1 MVGITIHLLLQSHL
15 FIHIFVLLNTTVV
28 HQHYSPSI
36 LHSVSLM
43 LSLVPALVLF
53 SSLILHKVLI
63 LTSFLSVT
71 VAQFFGVDKCE
82 LNCEES
88 GSVQG
93 QVLQS

>member
-1 MVGITIHLLLQSHL
+1 
-15 FIHIFVLLNTTVV
+15 
-28 HQHYSPSI
+28 
-36 LHSVSLM
+36 M
-43 LSLVPALVLF
+43 LSLVPALVVL
-53 SSLILHKVLI
+53 SPLILQKVLI
-63 LTSFLSVT
+63 LTSFLSVV